1 MRNKPKVILVTGAA
15 GMIGG
20 ALTEELL
27 ARNCHVLAAD
37 CVVPT
42 PAEKYRGAVEWL
54 KLDVTDSQF
63 TEVLDS
69 YKIDEVIHAAAH
81 PGGRS
86 LLEPTKDV
94 EVNALGSMR
103 IFEYCAR
110 RRLPIVFTSSSIVY
124 GEQPYFP
131 ISEDVSPNPGT
142 IYGVCKVACENYL
155 RILGK
160 GYGLPWT
167 ILRLFATYG
176 AGHKPSSFQGIVN
189 VMLGQLLAGDR
200 VVVRGSLERIR
211 DLVYV
216 KDAAR
221 GVVDAL
227 FSNEARGKIV
237 NLGTG
242 DPVSIRRMIE
252 TLILVMG
259 RRPET
264 IELVEETG
272 TEGDVQY
279 SSADCRLARGLF
291 GYVPRFSLEAGLIDL
306 LEARNAYVGAGREV

>member
-1 MRNKPKVILVTGAA
+1 MRNHQQSILVTGAA
-15 GMIGG
+15 GMIGS
-20 ALTEELL
+20 ALVEELVS
-27 ARNCHVLAAD
+27 RNCHVLAAD
-37 CVVPT
+37 CVVP
-42 PAEKYRGAVEWL
+42 PAAEPYQGAVQWL
-54 KLDVTDSQF
+54 KFDVTDCQV

-69 YKIDEVIHAAAH
+69 YRIDEVIHAAAH

-110 RRLPIVFTSSSIVY
+110 RNLPIVFTSSSIVY
-124 GEQPYFP
+124 GEQPNFP
-131 ISEDVSPNPGT
+131 ISENVSPNPGT

-216 KDAAR
+216 KDVAR

-227 FSNEARGKIV
+227 LSNQARGKIV

-252 TLILVMG
+252 TLVRVMG

-264 IELVEETG
+264 IELVEEAA

-279 SSADCRLARGLF
+279 NSADCRLARELF
-291 GYVPRFSLEAGLIDL
+291 GYAPGFSLEAGLVDL
-306 LEARNAYVGAGREV
+306 LKARTACVVDTKEI

>member
-1 MRNKPKVILVTGAA
+1 
-15 GMIGG
+15 
-20 ALTEELL
+20 
-27 ARNCHVLAAD
+27 
-37 CVVPT
+37 
-42 PAEKYRGAVEWL
+42 
-54 KLDVTDSQF
+54 
-63 TEVLDS
+63 
-69 YKIDEVIHAAAH
+69 
-81 PGGRS
+81 
-86 LLEPTKDV
+86 
-94 EVNALGSMR
+94 
-103 IFEYCAR
+103 
-110 RRLPIVFTSSSIVY
+110 
-124 GEQPYFP
+124 
-131 ISEDVSPNPGT
+131 
-142 IYGVCKVACENYL
+142 
-155 RILGK
+155 
-160 GYGLPWT
+160 
-167 ILRLFATYG
+167 LRLFATYG